1 METKSRNNCDNFSCE
16 KCKFVTDSIYNYNK
30 HINTQKHKKI
40 ENGDNGDN
48 LDIKN
53 RKEKITHL
61 CEKCNYSTT
70 NQFDYNKHLLT
81 KKHNSIKKEISNKK
95 LIEITNNL
103 LNNQCD
109 NCKKIYSS
117 SNNLWKH
124 KQKCSK
130 KPLTNEVIE
139 QSNQEDETNDKN
151 NVMTNEMIMEIIK
164 QNQDIKTML
173 LEQQNTIIELSKNQ
187 VSNNT
192 TINNSFNLNLF
203 LNEKC
208 KNAISIS
215 EFIDSIHLSVNDLE
229 ETGRLGF
236 VDGISRIF
244 LNKLQELDIYTRPLH
259 CTDIKRETV
268 YIKEESEWEKEND
281 DKSKLKHIV
290 RKIARKNLQQLPV
303 WQSQNPDFSIVDTP
317 KNNEYIKISLS
328 SLGAYEDEE
337 VEKQNDKIIRN
348 VLREVVLE
356 KNKK

>member
-1 METKSRNNCDNFSCE
+1 METKNRNDCMNYYCE
-16 KCKFVTDSIYNYNK
+16 KCNYSSLNQFDFNK
-30 HINTQKHKKI
+30 HINTQKHKKCQ
-40 ENGDNGDN
+40 NGDIGDN
-48 LDIKN
+48 LETKN
-53 RKEKITHL
+53 RKEKLTHL

-81 KKHNSIKKEISNKK
+81 KKHNSIKKEVSNKK

-103 LNNQCD
+103 IVNQCE
-109 NCKKIYSS
+109 NCKKVYSS
-117 SNNLWKH
+117 RNNLWKH
-124 KQKCSK
+124 KQKCI
-130 KPLTNEVIE
+130 TNIE
-139 QSNQEDETNDKN
+139 QKEENEPIQEPENTNSNE
-151 NVMTNEMIMEIIK
+151 VMTNEMIMEIIK

-281 DKSKLKHIV
+281 DRTKLKHIV